1 MKYHSYF
8 YFFQPLKN
16 VKPFLAHSPYN
27 EKWQS
32 KVASD
37 HSLLTLG
44 IGRTT
49 LGLEALNL
57 GNCCFTCTMW
67 NSGQS
72 KWVQIQLWGAWL
84 INLLKKE
91 EKKTMDEIKLKSPFN
106 SKNPRVGSVSSSM
119 ADQMNWM
126 PPNTKAHK
134 NTRLKKIFLKIWLRC
149 QENKGVH

>member
-27 EKWQS
+27 DKWQS
-32 KVASD
+32 KVAFD

-44 IGRTT
+44 IGKRI

-57 GNCCFTCTMW
+57 GNCCFTCALW
-67 NSGQS
+67 NSGQR
-72 KWVQIQLWGAWL
+72 KWVQVQLWGAWL

-91 EKKTMDEIKLKSPFN
+91 KATYEIKLKRLFN

-119 ADQMNWM
+119 ADRMNWM
-126 PPNTKAHK
+126 PPNTKTRK
-134 NTRLKKIFLKIWLRC
+134 NIRLNKIFFEIWLSC
-149 QENKGVH
+149 QENKEMH